1 MTNDQMDSALHLI
14 QELSEVQ
21 KAITKLLMF
30 GERPYFQGVQYDN
43 IEDIRNELEDV
54 YKRAEEFWL
63 FWS

>member
-43 IEDIRNELEDV
+43 IEDIRNELDDV
-54 YKRAEEFWL
+54 YKR
-63 FWS
+63 